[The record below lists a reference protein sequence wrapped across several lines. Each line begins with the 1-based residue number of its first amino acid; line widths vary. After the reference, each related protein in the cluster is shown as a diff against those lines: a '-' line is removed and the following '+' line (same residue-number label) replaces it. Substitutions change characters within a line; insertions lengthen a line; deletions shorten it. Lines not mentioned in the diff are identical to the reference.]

1 MTLGDL
7 SFYVAMAGTVAFA
20 SSAVLS
26 VAERKVD
33 LFAAIVLGTI
43 TAVGGGTVR
52 DIILNVPVF
61 WAKELI
67 YIWVSIAASV
77 AAFIAYRFFERRF
90 IHALFLYVD
99 GFAVA
104 MFGIQAT
111 DKVWGLGFGL
121 PLAPVMLG
129 VITAIG
135 GGLIRD
141 VLAQRQ
147 TLLMSRELY
156 AVPVMIGCILYTLV
170 LAYAPEYRTVGS
182 IICMV
187 IIFGIRAAAI
197 RWGLQVPEWA
207 MMGIGRGERLR

>member
-20 SSAVLS
+20 VSAVLS

-52 DIILNVPVF
+52 DIILDVPVF
-61 WAKELI
+61 WSTELS
-67 YIWVSIAASV
+67 YIWVSVAASV
-77 AAFIAYRFFERRF
+77 ATFVAYRLFTQRH

-99 GFAVA
+99 ALA
-104 MFGIQAT
+104 IALFGIQAT
-111 DKVWGLGFGL
+111 GKVWDLGFGI
-121 PLAPVMLG
+121 PVAPAMLG

-141 VLAQRQ
+141 VLAGRQ

-156 AVPVMIGCILYTLV
+156 AVPVLIGCILFTLI
-170 LAYAPEYRTVGS
+170 LAYAPDYRFEASVL
-182 IICMV
+182 CMLL
-187 IIFGIRAAAI
+187 IFAIRAAAI
-197 RWGLQVPEWA
+197 HWNLQVPEWA
-207 MMGIGRGERLR
+207 MLGSKGQ

>member
-1 MTLGDL
+1 
-7 SFYVAMAGTVAFA
+7 MAGTVAFA

-52 DIILNVPVF
+52 DIILDVPVF
-61 WAKELI
+61 WANDVT
-67 YIWVSIAASV
+67 YIWVSVAASV
-77 AAFIAYRFFERRF
+77 ATFVAYRFFEKQF
-90 IHALFLYVD
+90 IRSLFLYVD
-99 GFAVA
+99 AFAVA
-104 MFGIQAT
+104 MFAVQASA
-111 DKVWGLGFGL
+111 KVWDLGFGL
-121 PLAPVMLG
+121 PVAPVILG

-156 AVPVMIGCILYTLV
+156 AVPVLIGCILYTLM
-170 LAYAPEYRTVGS
+170 LAYMPQHRLVGS
-182 IICMV
+182 VLCLV
-187 IIFGIRAAAI
+187 LIFGIRAAAI
-197 RWGLQVPEWA
+197 HWNLQVPEWA
-207 MMGIGRGERLR
+207 MMGAKRR

>member
-20 SSAVLS
+20 VSAVLA
-26 VAERKVD
+26 VAERRVD

-52 DIILNVPVF
+52 DIILDVPVF
-61 WAKELI
+61 WSTELS
-67 YIWVSIAASV
+67 YIWVSVAASV
-77 AAFIAYRFFERRF
+77 AAFVAYRFFARRF

-99 GFAVA
+99 GLAIA
-104 MFGIQAT
+104 LFGIQAT
-111 DKVWGLGFGL
+111 GKVSDLGFGL
-121 PLAPVMLG
+121 PLAPAMLG

-141 VLAQRQ
+141 VLAGRQ

-156 AVPVMIGCILYTLV
+156 AVPVLIGCILFTLI
-170 LAYAPEYRTVGS
+170 LAYAPDYRFEGS
-182 IICMV
+182 VLCMLL
-187 IIFGIRAAAI
+187 IFAIRAAAI
-197 RWGLQVPEWA
+197 HWNLQVPEWA
-207 MMGIGRGERLR
+207 MLGSKG

>member
-1 MTLGDL
+1 MTLEDL

-26 VAERKVD
+26 VADRKVD

-52 DIILNVPVF
+52 DIILDVPVF
-61 WAKELI
+61 WANDVT
-67 YIWVSIAASV
+67 YIWVSVAASV
-77 AAFIAYRFFERRF
+77 ATFVAYRFFEKQF
-90 IHALFLYVD
+90 IRSLFLYVD
-99 GFAVA
+99 AFAIAMFAV
-104 MFGIQAT
+104 QASA
-111 DKVWGLGFGL
+111 KVWDLGFGL
-121 PLAPVMLG
+121 PVAPVILG

-156 AVPVMIGCILYTLV
+156 AVPVLIGCILYTLM
-170 LAYAPEYRTVGS
+170 LAYMPQHRLVGS
-182 IICMV
+182 VLCLV
-187 IIFGIRAAAI
+187 LIFGIRAAAI
-197 RWGLQVPEWA
+197 HWNLQVPEWA
-207 MMGIGRGERLR
+207 MMGAKRR

>member
-26 VAERKVD
+26 VAEQKID

-52 DIILNVPVF
+52 DIILDVPVF
-61 WAKELI
+61 WAKELS
-67 YIWVSIAASV
+67 YIWVSVVVSV
-77 AAFIAYRFFERRF
+77 ATFVAYRFFARRF
-90 IHALFLYVD
+90 VRALFLYVD
-99 GFAVA
+99 GLAVA
-104 MFGIQAT
+104 MFAVQAT
-111 DKVWGLGFGL
+111 EKVWDLGFGL
-121 PLAPVMLG
+121 PVAPVMMG

-147 TLLMSRELY
+147 TLLMGRELY
-156 AVPVMIGCILYTLV
+156 AVPVLIGCIIFTLV

-182 IICMV
+182 IVCLV
-187 IIFGIRAAAI
+187 LIFGIRAAAI
-197 RWGLQVPEWA
+197 RWELQVPEWA
-207 MMGIGRGERLR
+207 MLGLGQGSAAK

>member
-1 MTLGDL
+1 VTLEDL

-26 VAERKVD
+26 VADRKVD

-52 DIILNVPVF
+52 DIILDVPVF
-61 WAKELI
+61 WANDVT
-67 YIWVSIAASV
+67 YIWVSVAASV
-77 AAFIAYRFFERRF
+77 ATFLAYRFFEKQF
-90 IHALFLYVD
+90 IRSLFLYVD
-99 GFAVA
+99 AFAIAMFAV
-104 MFGIQAT
+104 QASA
-111 DKVWGLGFGL
+111 KVWDLGFGL
-121 PLAPVMLG
+121 PVAPVILG

-156 AVPVMIGCILYTLV
+156 AVPVLIGCILYTLM
-170 LAYAPEYRTVGS
+170 LAYMPQHRLVGS
-182 IICMV
+182 VLCLV
-187 IIFGIRAAAI
+187 LIFGIRAAAI
-197 RWGLQVPEWA
+197 HWNLQVPEWA
-207 MMGIGRGERLR
+207 MMGAKRR

>member
-20 SSAVLS
+20 VSAVLA
-26 VAERKVD
+26 VAERRVD

-52 DIILNVPVF
+52 DIILDVPVF
-61 WAKELI
+61 WSTELS
-67 YIWVSIAASV
+67 YIWVSVAASV
-77 AAFIAYRFFERRF
+77 ATFVAYRLFTQRL

-99 GFAVA
+99 ALAIA
-104 MFGIQAT
+104 MFGVQAAG
-111 DKVWGLGFGL
+111 KVWGLGFGL
-121 PLAPVMLG
+121 PVAPAMLG

-141 VLAQRQ
+141 VLAGRQ

-156 AVPVMIGCILYTLV
+156 AVPVLIGCILFTLI
-170 LAYAPEYRTVGS
+170 LAYAPDYRFEGS
-182 IICMV
+182 VLCMLL
-187 IIFGIRAAAI
+187 IFAIRAAAI
-197 RWGLQVPEWA
+197 HWNLQVPEWA
-207 MMGIGRGERLR
+207 MLGSRRH

>member
-20 SSAVLS
+20 VSAVLA
-26 VAERKVD
+26 VAERRVD

-52 DIILNVPVF
+52 DIILDVPVF
-61 WAKELI
+61 WSTELS
-67 YIWVSIAASV
+67 YIWVSVAASV
-77 AAFIAYRFFERRF
+77 AAFVAYRFFARRF

-99 GFAVA
+99 GLAIA
-104 MFGIQAT
+104 LFGIQAT
-111 DKVWGLGFGL
+111 GKVSDLGFGL
-121 PLAPVMLG
+121 PLAPAMLG

-141 VLAQRQ
+141 VLAGRQ

-156 AVPVMIGCILYTLV
+156 AVPVLIGCILFTLI
-170 LAYAPEYRTVGS
+170 LAYAPDYRFEGS
-182 IICMV
+182 VLCMLL
-187 IIFGIRAAAI
+187 IFAVRAAAI
-197 RWGLQVPEWA
+197 HWNLQVPEWA
-207 MMGIGRGERLR
+207 MLGSKG

>member
-1 MTLGDL
+1 
-7 SFYVAMAGTVAFA
+7 
-20 SSAVLS
+20 
-26 VAERKVD
+26 
-33 LFAAIVLGTI
+33 
-43 TAVGGGTVR
+43 
-52 DIILNVPVF
+52 
-61 WAKELI
+61 
-67 YIWVSIAASV
+67 
-77 AAFIAYRFFERRF
+77 
-90 IHALFLYVD
+90 
-99 GFAVA
+99 
-104 MFGIQAT
+104 
-111 DKVWGLGFGL
+111 
-121 PLAPVMLG
+121 MLG

-156 AVPVMIGCILYTLV
+156 AVPVMIGCILYTVV

-207 MMGIGRGERLR
+207 MMGIGRGERPR

>member
-20 SSAVLS
+20 VSAVLS

-52 DIILNVPVF
+52 DIILDVPVF
-61 WAKELI
+61 WATELS
-67 YIWVSIAASV
+67 YIWVSVAASV
-77 AAFIAYRFFERRF
+77 AAFVAYRYFQRRF
-90 IHALFLYVD
+90 VGALILYMD
-99 GFAVA
+99 GFGAA
-104 MFGIQAT
+104 MFGVQAT
-111 DKVWGLGFGL
+111 GKVWDLGFAL
-121 PLAPVMLG
+121 PIAPVILG

-141 VLAQRQ
+141 VLAGRQ

-156 AVPVMIGCILYTLV
+156 AVPVLIGCILFTLI
-170 LAYAPEYRTVGS
+170 LAYAPDYRLQGS
-182 IICMV
+182 VVCMLL
-187 IIFGIRAAAI
+187 IFAIRAAAI
-197 RWGLQVPEWA
+197 RWNLQVPEWA
-207 MMGIGRGERLR
+207 MMGSRRH

>member
-77 AAFIAYRFFERRF
+77 PRSLPTGSLSGDSSTRCSC
-90 IHALFLYVD
+90 
-99 GFAVA
+99 
-104 MFGIQAT
+104 T
-111 DKVWGLGFGL
+111 WTGL
-121 PLAPVMLG
+121 PWPCSAYKPRTRSG
-129 VITAIG
+129 V
-135 GGLIRD
+135 
-141 VLAQRQ
+141 
-147 TLLMSRELY
+147 
-156 AVPVMIGCILYTLV
+156 
-170 LAYAPEYRTVGS
+170 
-182 IICMV
+182 
-187 IIFGIRAAAI
+187 
-197 RWGLQVPEWA
+197 WA
-207 MMGIGRGERLR
+207 SDYPLRR